1 MEDLL
6 LRGTQ
11 GASDYLFDIG
21 FLTQVLQVL
30 LLGEIVKLLLTEIL
44 ETKLPHIYVLQLAPV
59 RNIQTAKVLAWINED
74 LHH

>member
-30 LLGEIVKLLLTEIL
+30 LLGEIVELLLTEVL

-59 RNIQTAKVLAWINED
+59 WNIQTAKVLAWINED